1 MGLEKQEF
9 RENRSSINEIIF
21 KQPKNVFGEQ
31 ANNIQDLWK
40 LWEA

>member
-9 RENRSSINEIIF
+9 RENRF